1 MQWWEKWFLNQKEQN
16 PNSTKWGLF
25 QVCRAGSMSNIIHCI
40 NKLKKENHII
50 ISIEEEK
57 LFEKIQLMIK
67 PIREYEGT

>member
-1 MQWWEKWFLNQKEQN
+1 MNQKEQN

-25 QVCRAGSMSNIIHCI
+25 QVCRAGSIFNTIHCI

-67 PIREYEGT
+67 PIHEHERT